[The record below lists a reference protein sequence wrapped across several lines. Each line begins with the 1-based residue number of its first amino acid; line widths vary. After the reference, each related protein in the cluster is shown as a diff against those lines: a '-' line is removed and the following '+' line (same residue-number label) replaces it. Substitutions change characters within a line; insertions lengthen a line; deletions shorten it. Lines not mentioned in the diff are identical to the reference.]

1 MHTYRKSCILTGND
15 NCRKELLRNML
26 EKSRPYDNEMDFD
39 TGNVYVIAN
48 ESDHME
54 GTGLSF

>member
-1 MHTYRKSCILTGND
+1 
-15 NCRKELLRNML
+15 ML

-48 ESDHME
+48 ESDHVE